1 MKKLHQEAASPARK
15 RGRPS
20 KASRPEGENDSKE
33 ETLFLGV
40 RIPKDVHQRLYRA
53 KASLVFSTG
62 QFYGMGRLLERV
74 IRCGLEQV
82 EKELDKL
89 DKLEDKSSSE
99 L

>member
-1 MKKLHQEAASPARK
+1 MKKLQSETASPARK

-20 KASRPEGENDSKE
+20 KAQQEGEKESKE

-53 KASLVFSTG
+53 KASLEFSTG

-74 IRCGLEQV
+74 IRCGLGQV

-89 DKLEDKSSSE
+89 EEKSSSE

>member
-1 MKKLHQEAASPARK
+1 MNKLQQEAASPARK
-15 RGRPS
+15 RGRTS
-20 KASRPEGENDSKE
+20 KASQREGEKESKE

-53 KASLVFSTG
+53 KASLEFSTG

-74 IRCGLEQV
+74 IRCGLDQV
-82 EKELDKL
+82 EKEL